1 MFSNDWRT
9 TLVGLIGGL
18 VLTGLAG
25 PAAAQHQHQE
35 HARSPYAGAG
45 SDTVKTLTPDEVAGL
60 LGGEGMG
67 LARAA
72 ELNGYPGPRHVLDLA
87 DSLALTP
94 DQVARTETVFRAM
107 HDRAVELGRSIIDA
121 EKALD
126 AGFAGGADPAALER
140 RVAEL
145 GRLRGELRWVH
156 LRAHFDVAEIL
167 TMHQRHTYDRL
178 RGYR

>member
-1 MFSNDWRT
+1 M
-9 TLVGLIGGL
+9 
-18 VLTGLAG
+18 
-25 PAAAQHQHQE
+25 
-35 HARSPYAGAG
+35 
-45 SDTVKTLTPDEVAGL
+45 
-60 LGGEGMG
+60 GM
-67 LARAA
+67 ARAA

-94 DQVARTETVFRAM
+94 DQVERTEAVFRAM
-107 HDRAVELGRSIIDA
+107 HDRAVEVGRSIIDA

-126 AGFAGGADPAALER
+126 AGFAGGADPADLER
-140 RVAEL
+140 QVTEL

-156 LRAHFDVAEIL
+156 LRAHFHVAEIL